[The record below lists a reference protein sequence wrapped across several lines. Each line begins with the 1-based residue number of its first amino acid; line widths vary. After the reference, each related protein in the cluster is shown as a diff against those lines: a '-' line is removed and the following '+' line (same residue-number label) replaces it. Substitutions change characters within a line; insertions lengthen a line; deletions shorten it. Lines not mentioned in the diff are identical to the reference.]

1 MLLTARKSESV
12 PPVASVPTAATTL
25 PTDEPSGVQTSEPV
39 AAGSVKNVLTI
50 DLEDWPIAVLGPDQ
64 AITDRVVA
72 NTRRCLDILQDCGV
86 RATFFVLTK
95 VAEHFPG
102 LIREVHA
109 AGHEIASHGHGHEL
123 LTRLSPD
130 QFKADVR
137 TSIDI
142 LTDIVGERPLG
153 YRAPAF
159 SIVASTRWAGPILS
173 ELGFHYDSSIFP
185 IHHRRY
191 GIADAPR
198 GVHRWP
204 DCPLIECPPATV
216 ALMGRTLPVAGGGY
230 FRLLPGAVVRAA
242 VRRINREQMPAVL
255 YLHPYELDIQ
265 GIGVHRRMGVKVS
278 RRRHLT
284 QALFRGRMERRLR
297 KLLEQFEFT
306 TMQELVRPEMRRAPL
321 ARS

>member
-1 MLLTARKSESV
+1 MPLTTRKSESAV
-12 PPVASVPTAATTL
+12 SAAPARPAATEIRAC
-25 PTDEPSGVQTSEPV
+25 EPTSEC
-39 AAGSVKNVLTI
+39 AAAMPVKNVFTI

-64 AITDRVVA
+64 EVTDRVVA
-72 NTRRCLDILQDCGV
+72 NTRRCLEILQSCGV

-95 VAEHFPG
+95 VAERFPG

-123 LTRLSPD
+123 LTRLSPER
-130 QFKADVR
+130 FEADVR

-142 LTDIVGERPLG
+142 LTEIVGERPVG

-159 SIVASTRWAGPILS
+159 GIVASTRWAGPILS
-173 ELGFHYDSSIFP
+173 KLGFHYDSSIFP
-185 IHHRRY
+185 VHHRRY

-198 GVHRWP
+198 GIHRWP

-216 ALMGRTLPVAGGGY
+216 SVMGRNLPVAGGGY
-230 FRLLPGAVVRAA
+230 FRLLPGVVVRMAM
-242 VRRINREQMPAVL
+242 RRINRERMPAVL
-255 YLHPYELDIQ
+255 YLHPYELDTL
-265 GIGVHRRMGVKVS
+265 GIGAHRRMGVRVS

-284 QALFRGRMERRLR
+284 QALFRSRMEGRLR

-306 TMQELVRPEMRRAPL
+306 TMRELVRREMRRMPL
-321 ARS
+321 VSA